1 MCVKCAAND
10 LPCVAASSATTARRP
25 MLSSMMMM
33 RGRGQEEDEEEEKEE
48 TDGNDV
54 SIPVEPDEQ
63 WDYGQDGGEQE
74 EDYY

>member
-1 MCVKCAAND
+1 
-10 LPCVAASSATTARRP
+10 